1 MSSSLRQATLCV
13 SAFLAVSF
21 GSAQQVALHTPSAET
36 PASAMLYSSSRTGL
50 DDSAPLPAGSPA
62 AGSVTSQRPA
72 YPVRVPWFYQRLS
85 VGGFVTPLGIG
96 LGGAMAITRSTD
108 VRVAHNFFSYSL
120 AGTSNDIAYT
130 GNLHF
135 RSMQA
140 NFDWFPWH
148 GRFHISPG
156 VLFQNENNASG
167 QGGVPGGDSFTV
179 NGTTYYSSAQDPF
192 EGTGKLIFNK
202 TAPMLTIGW
211 GNWLPR
217 MSGKHLSFPFEMGF
231 AYTGQ
236 PKIKLDLHG
245 SVCESPQPDTCAP
258 VNDYPSFQQNI
269 DDRVR
274 QAEDD
279 LSVIRFYPVISGGVT
294 YKF

>member
-1 MSSSLRQATLCV
+1 MSLLLRQATLCV
-13 SAFLAVSF
+13 SALLAVSYC
-21 GSAQQVALHTPSAET
+21 GAQQSTAHTPSAET
-36 PASAMLYSSSRTGL
+36 PASAILYSSSRTGL
-50 DDSAPLPAGSPA
+50 DDPAPRPEGSPA
-62 AGSVTSQRPA
+62 AGTITSQRPA
-72 YPVRVPWFYQRLS
+72 YPARVPWIYQRFS
-85 VGGFVTPLGIG
+85 VGAFITPLGIG

-108 VRVAHNFFSYSL
+108 VRIAHNFFSYTL

-130 GNLHF
+130 GKLHF
-135 RSMQA
+135 GSMQA

-156 VLFQNENNASG
+156 ILFQNDNNVSG

-179 NGTTYYSSAQDPF
+179 NGTTYYSSTQDPF
-192 EGTGKLIFNK
+192 QGTGKVTFKK
-202 TAPMLTIGW
+202 TAPILTVGW

-217 MSGKHLSFPFEMGF
+217 MRGKHLSFPFEVGF

-236 PKIKLDLHG
+236 PKITLDLQG
-245 SVCESPQPDTCAP
+245 SVCESPQPDTCRP
-258 VNDYPSFQQNI
+258 VNNYPSFQQNI

-274 QAEDD
+274 KAEDD
-279 LSVIRFYPVISGGVT
+279 LSIIRFYPVISGGVT